1 MSVSNEKEMI
11 TKVLERIVNLICQDE
26 SNIEVLH
33 NVVDGISKLMNIEEI
48 KINSAPSPPLETSNI
63 QLSDTDISNM
73 RLQDIKK
80 IQQYADKAIEST
92 KIQFNFDA
100 LKGMQLSRAEDAAK
114 IFDVI
119 WYSAELVCLKG
130 DPLDSTLR
138 FNIENES
145 KEYKVKEI
153 KMYGKKTTWKYVY
166 NLITDGIRMNSKIKD
181 NCLILSIQGV
191 EISIE
196 KGVDDPPWGKILD
209 IPPMY
214 RPD

>member
-1 MSVSNEKEMI
+1 
-11 TKVLERIVNLICQDE
+11 
-26 SNIEVLH
+26 
-33 NVVDGISKLMNIEEI
+33 
-48 KINSAPSPPLETSNI
+48 
-63 QLSDTDISNM
+63 M

-80 IQQYADKAIEST
+80 IQQYADDVIERT

-100 LKGMQLSRAEDAAK
+100 LKGTQLSRAEDAGK
-114 IFDVI
+114 LFDVI

-153 KMYGKKTTWKYVY
+153 KLYGRKTTWKYAY
-166 NLITDGIRMNSKIKD
+166 NLITDGIRMNSKITD
-181 NCLILSIQGV
+181 NCLILSIPGI

-196 KGVDDPPWGKILD
+196 KGVNDPPWGKILN
-209 IPPMY
+209 IPSKY